1 MNVTDYPIT
10 KKTLGALYKPNETT
24 FHVWAPTHEKMSIAI
39 YESSKSLSRVLYPML
54 KASDGVFSVTVDGDL
69 HNYFYTYIVDGN
81 TEVTDP
87 YCISSSANSLRS
99 AVVDLQRTH
108 PENWLTH
115 QRPKGLTG
123 CDAILYEVHV
133 ADFSAHDSSGITH
146 KGKFLAFSEND
157 TKIENL
163 STGIDHLV
171 ELGVTHVHLMPVYDY
186 LTVDE
191 EVQNDRNYNWGYD
204 PEHFN
209 SIEGSYA
216 TKPNEPSNR
225 ILEFKQAVMALHEKG
240 LKVVL
245 DVVYNHTYRTEHS
258 NFNVLAPK
266 YYHRTTVEGA
276 FSNGSGCGNEF
287 ASETPMGRKFIID
300 SLLYWAKEFKVDG
313 FRFDLMALIDSKTI
327 DMALKELRKIDPEIL
342 FYGEPW
348 MGGTSTLEEKLR
360 VYKGSQGSKGYA
372 LFNDDFRDAI
382 KGDNDG
388 TGKGYIHGNKDMKLR
403 IHTGLLGSIAYNEK
417 FIGFTTQPCESINYF
432 NSHDNLILQD
442 KLLKA
447 SPDATEEE
455 ILKLNKMCFNLLFT
469 AQGVPFFHAGN
480 EFLRNKKE
488 IGRAHV

>member
-1 MNVTDYPIT
+1 
-10 KKTLGALYKPNETT
+10 
-24 FHVWAPTHEKMSIAI
+24 
-39 YESSKSLSRVLYPML
+39 ML
-54 KASDGVFSVTVDGDL
+54 F
-69 HNYFYTYIVDGN
+69 
-81 TEVTDP
+81 
-87 YCISSSANSLRS
+87 RS
-99 AVVDLQRTH
+99 
-108 PENWLTH
+108 
-115 QRPKGLTG
+115 RPKGLTG

-313 FRFDLMALIDSKTI
+313 FRFDLMALIDSKT
-327 DMALKELRKIDPEIL
+327 DRK
-342 FYGEPW
+342 
-348 MGGTSTLEEKLR
+348 S
-360 VYKGSQGSKGYA
+360 V
-372 LFNDDFRDAI
+372 
-382 KGDNDG
+382 
-388 TGKGYIHGNKDMKLR
+388 
-403 IHTGLLGSIAYNEK
+403 
-417 FIGFTTQPCESINYF
+417 
-432 NSHDNLILQD
+432 
-442 KLLKA
+442 
-447 SPDATEEE
+447 
-455 ILKLNKMCFNLLFT
+455 
-469 AQGVPFFHAGN
+469 V
-480 EFLRNKKE
+480 
-488 IGRAHV
+488 